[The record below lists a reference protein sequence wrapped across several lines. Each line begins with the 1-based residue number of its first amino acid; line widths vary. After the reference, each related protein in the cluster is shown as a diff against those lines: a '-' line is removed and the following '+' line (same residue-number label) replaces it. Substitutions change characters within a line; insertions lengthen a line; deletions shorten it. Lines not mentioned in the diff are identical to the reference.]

1 VSNRKKIVIVGGVA
15 GGASAA
21 ARLRRL
27 DEHADIILL
36 ERDEYISFA
45 NCGLPYYLGKAIE
58 QRDKLIL
65 QTPQAMAKR
74 FRLDI
79 RTKSNVT
86 GVDTE
91 RKVVRI
97 ESAEHGSYE
106 ESYDTLILSPG
117 AKPLRP
123 AIPGLDSSLI
133 YTLRN
138 LRDTDRIKAKLND
151 EAKSVVIV
159 GGGFIGVE
167 MAENLR
173 EAGLEV
179 TLIEAGNQVLA
190 QFDAEMATPLTEE
203 MISHGIRFVFADGV
217 KQFREQEIEQRTVI
231 WTVLQS
237 GQEIVADLV
246 IFAIGVSPDV
256 TFLHNTEIALGP
268 RGHILVNTDMQT
280 SVPDIYAVGD
290 AVEVVDFVHQHKT
303 AVPLAGPANKQGR
316 IVADRIS
323 GLGGGYAGTQGT
335 SILKVFGKVGATTGS
350 NEKTLLRLGVSY
362 HAIYVHPQ
370 SHASYYPG
378 ARPMSLKLLFG
389 DQGQIYGAQI
399 VGDEGVDKRIDII
412 ATVMRLNGTIYDL
425 SRLELAYAPPFSSA
439 KDPVN
444 MAGFVA
450 ENVLQGITDVIT
462 PADVISNQDH
472 KIQLVDVRTLK
483 EHNDGHIPGSLHIP
497 VDDLRE
503 RMAELD
509 EERDVWVYCQ
519 VGMRGHI
526 ASRILIQHGYQVK
539 NVTGGYKAYRMF
551 VGN

>member
-1 VSNRKKIVIVGGVA
+1 VVNRKKIVIVGGVA

-27 DEHADIILL
+27 DEHADIVLF

-45 NCGLPYYLGKAIE
+45 NCGLPYYLGNTIE

-65 QTPQAMAKR
+65 QTPEAMARR

-79 RTKSNVT
+79 RTKSNVI
-86 GVDTE
+86 GVDSE

-97 ESAEHGSYE
+97 ESAERGNYE

-123 AIPGLDSSLI
+123 EIPGLDSALI

-138 LRDTDRIKAKLND
+138 LRDTDRIKGKLND
-151 EAKSVVIV
+151 VAKSVVIV

-190 QFDAEMATPLTEE
+190 QFDAEMANPLTEE
-203 MISHGIRFVFADGV
+203 MIAHGIRFVFADGV
-217 KQFREQEIEQRTVI
+217 KQFCEQKLDGRDVICTV
-231 WTVLQS
+231 TQS

-256 TFLHNTEIALGP
+256 SFLQGSNVALGA

-280 SVPDIYAVGD
+280 TVPDIYAVGD
-290 AVEVVDFVHQHKT
+290 AVEVIDFVHQQKT

-323 GLGGGYAGTQGT
+323 GVGEGYAGTQGT

-350 NEKTLLRLGVSY
+350 NEKTLRRLGVNY

-378 ARPMSLKLLFG
+378 ARPMSIKLLFG

-399 VGDEGVDKRIDII
+399 VGDDGVDKRIDII

-462 PADVISNQDH
+462 PADVVEHRNEH
-472 KIQLVDVRTLK
+472 IQLVDVRTIK
-483 EHNDGHIPGSLHIP
+483 EHNDGHIPHSLHIP
-497 VDDLRE
+497 VDELRE
-503 RMAELD
+503 RMTELNI
-509 EERDVWVYCQ
+509 EQEVWVYCQ

-526 ASRILIQHGYQVK
+526 AARILKQYGYQVK

-551 VGN
+551 AGM